1 MNRFFSCIIYH
12 GALIDISRFLR
23 IPHIGVAH
31 DDILRGGFLPLLER
45 NNNNRSRRRFEHLP
59 QWEIWPHEWDF

>member
-1 MNRFFSCIIYH
+1 MYH

-31 DDILRGGFLPLLER
+31 DDILRGDFLPLLER
-45 NNNNRSRRRFEHLP
+45 NNNNRSRRRF
-59 QWEIWPHEWDF
+59 